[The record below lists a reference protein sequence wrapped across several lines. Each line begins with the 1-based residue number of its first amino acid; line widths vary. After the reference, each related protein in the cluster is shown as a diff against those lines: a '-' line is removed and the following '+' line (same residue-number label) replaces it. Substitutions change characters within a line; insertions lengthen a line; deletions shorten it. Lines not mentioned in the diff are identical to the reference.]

1 MLDDMDQ
8 TLDPIITF
16 QAVYLRY
23 MFIFKNPFVEFSCGA
38 GVWGSDIVTT
48 ATRVQSLAQNFH
60 MTRPWPKKK
69 KKIVCTYSTDRL
81 NWYKLI

>member
-1 MLDDMDQ
+1 MDQ

-69 KKIVCTYSTDRL
+69 KKKKLFVHTVQTKLVQTYI
-81 NWYKLI
+81 KLV